1 MKIGVSG
8 KGGVGKTTTA
18 ATLARIFAARGYN
31 VHGIDGDP
39 NPNLALSLGF
49 APEAANA
56 MKAMPRRAFADDAE
70 HKFSVKEILSSYG
83 VSGPQ
88 NISLV
93 LSAKIEQA
101 ASG

>member
-8 KGGVGKTTTA
+8 KGGVGKTTVV
-18 ATLARIFAARGYN
+18 ATLARIFAARGYQ
-31 VHGIDGDP
+31 VLAIDGDP

-49 APEAANA
+49 PPEAANA
-56 MKAMPRRAFADDAE
+56 MKPMPRRAFADDAE
-70 HKFSVKEILSSYG
+70 HKFSVEEILHDFAIQ
-83 VSGPQ
+83 GPA

>member
-31 VHGIDGDP
+31 VLGIDGDP

-70 HKFSVKEILSSYG
+70 HKFSVEEILSSYG
-83 VSGPQ
+83 VTGPQ

-93 LSAKIEQA
+93 LSAKIE
-101 ASG
+101 ASR